1 MLNLKKMKENRS
13 NVNVM
18 KILNTEKEK
27 MKNYINN
34 INEKIKNTE
43 IEKEKCIIYIY
54 KKNVKIT
61 IIEIEKKNQIASVKK
76 LIKKR
81 KKNQNAL
88 DKIM

>member
-1 MLNLKKMKENRS
+1 MMIFKKIKENKCKI
-13 NVNVM
+13 NVM
-18 KILNTEKEK
+18 KILNKEKVKEK

-61 IIEIEKKNQIASVKK
+61 IIEIEKKN
-76 LIKKR
+76 
-81 KKNQNAL
+81 
-88 DKIM
+88 